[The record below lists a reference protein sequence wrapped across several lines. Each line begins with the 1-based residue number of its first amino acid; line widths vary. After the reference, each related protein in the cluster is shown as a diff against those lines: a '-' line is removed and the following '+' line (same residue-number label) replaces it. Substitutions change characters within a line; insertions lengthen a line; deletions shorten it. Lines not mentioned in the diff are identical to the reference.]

1 MCRLWIFYQGRGSSF
16 CGSRGQQEGRLPQS
30 LLQVFQVSVSKVP
43 ERRRGEQT
51 YYLSL
56 TVIHPCCDKQLY
68 SNKLLE
74 LVPFPHNVNYVET
87 SWIPDNSLPGFSHS
101 CFTPEMCLFSH
112 YFPVKPEI
120 HFLIPLPYLAK
131 HPKNRK
137 LHTYL
142 AMSCFDERKFF
153 FFF

>member
-1 MCRLWIFYQGRGSSF
+1 MCSVWIFYSGRGSSF

-30 LLQVFQVSVSKVP
+30 LLQVFQVSVSKVW
-43 ERRRGEQT
+43 ERRRGGAN
-51 YYLSL
+51 SL
-56 TVIHPCCDKQLY
+56 FVSYCNSSIAAIYHLY

-101 CFTPEMCLFSH
+101 CLTPEMCLFSH

-142 AMSCFDERKFF
+142 DERKFF